1 MKNETVGYMP
11 NYTTCN
17 GGENLS
23 TEDRTDIQVEV
34 EKIWGGKDD

>member
-1 MKNETVGYMP
+1 MESKEIGYVP

-23 TEDRTDIQVEV
+23 TEDKKALGRER
-34 EKIWGGKDD
+34 